1 MAGSLS
7 MLTGKAVSRNTL
19 AAEMIRALSR
29 LDGDLVENRQEWM
42 DRYRRDCV
50 TIGRAVSVSRAGET
64 RWGQAVDVDD
74 RGRSSGGFRP
84 GAGGRPVRRSQC
96 TRYVWVR
103 ITFPYKSKRRI
114 NMNEIV
120 QAMVTRRSCR
130 QYWDRPVPEEL
141 LDQVLLA
148 GTYAANGRGR
158 QAGRIV
164 VLTKKEDIT
173 ALEKLN
179 AQALGN
185 PEAQPFYG
193 APVVLVVLADKSVHT
208 GVEDGSLV
216 IGNMLLA
223 AHALGLGACWIH
235 RAREEFESPEG
246 KTLPG

>member
-1 MAGSLS
+1 
-7 MLTGKAVSRNTL
+7 
-19 AAEMIRALSR
+19 
-29 LDGDLVENRQEWM
+29 
-42 DRYRRDCV
+42 
-50 TIGRAVSVSRAGET
+50 
-64 RWGQAVDVDD
+64 
-74 RGRSSGGFRP
+74 
-84 GAGGRPVRRSQC
+84 
-96 TRYVWVR
+96 
-103 ITFPYKSKRRI
+103 
-114 NMNEIV
+114 MNEIV

-193 APVVLVVLADKSVHT
+193 AGAWSLATCSWLPTLWVWEPAGFIAPGRNLKARRAKRSWL
-208 GVEDGSLV
+208 S
-216 IGNMLLA
+216 
-223 AHALGLGACWIH
+223 GA
-235 RAREEFESPEG
+235 SPG
-246 KTLPG
+246 ITSAWATAF

>member
-1 MAGSLS
+1 
-7 MLTGKAVSRNTL
+7 
-19 AAEMIRALSR
+19 
-29 LDGDLVENRQEWM
+29 
-42 DRYRRDCV
+42 
-50 TIGRAVSVSRAGET
+50 
-64 RWGQAVDVDD
+64 
-74 RGRSSGGFRP
+74 
-84 GAGGRPVRRSQC
+84 
-96 TRYVWVR
+96 
-103 ITFPYKSKRRI
+103 
-114 NMNEIV
+114 MNEIV

-223 AHALGLGACWIH
+223 AHALGLGA
-235 RAREEFESPEG
+235 
-246 KTLPG
+246 

>member
-1 MAGSLS
+1 
-7 MLTGKAVSRNTL
+7 
-19 AAEMIRALSR
+19 
-29 LDGDLVENRQEWM
+29 
-42 DRYRRDCV
+42 
-50 TIGRAVSVSRAGET
+50 
-64 RWGQAVDVDD
+64 
-74 RGRSSGGFRP
+74 
-84 GAGGRPVRRSQC
+84 
-96 TRYVWVR
+96 
-103 ITFPYKSKRRI
+103 
-114 NMNEIV
+114 MNEIV

-208 GVEDGSLV
+208 AVEDGSLV

-246 KTLPG
+246 NTLLAKWGITGDYIGVGHCILGYPASAPQTAAPRKENFVTKV

>member
-1 MAGSLS
+1 
-7 MLTGKAVSRNTL
+7 
-19 AAEMIRALSR
+19 
-29 LDGDLVENRQEWM
+29 
-42 DRYRRDCV
+42 
-50 TIGRAVSVSRAGET
+50 
-64 RWGQAVDVDD
+64 
-74 RGRSSGGFRP
+74 
-84 GAGGRPVRRSQC
+84 
-96 TRYVWVR
+96 
-103 ITFPYKSKRRI
+103 
-114 NMNEIV
+114 MNEIV

-208 GVEDGSLV
+208 AVEDGSLV

-223 AHALGLGACWIH
+223 AHALGLGACWIRRGPLH
-235 RAREEFESPEG
+235 FRLPRLSAPGRCPPKREFCYKSLNFELQNRHEADILKSSQLPES
-246 KTLPG
+246 LEECV

>member
-1 MAGSLS
+1 
-7 MLTGKAVSRNTL
+7 
-19 AAEMIRALSR
+19 
-29 LDGDLVENRQEWM
+29 
-42 DRYRRDCV
+42 
-50 TIGRAVSVSRAGET
+50 
-64 RWGQAVDVDD
+64 
-74 RGRSSGGFRP
+74 
-84 GAGGRPVRRSQC
+84 
-96 TRYVWVR
+96 
-103 ITFPYKSKRRI
+103 
-114 NMNEIV
+114 MNEIV

-193 APVVLVVLADKSVHT
+193 APVVLVVLAGLT
-208 GVEDGSLV
+208 
-216 IGNMLLA
+216 
-223 AHALGLGACWIH
+223 GLGI
-235 RAREEFESPEG
+235 RAARG
-246 KTLPG
+246 WRK

>member
-1 MAGSLS
+1 
-7 MLTGKAVSRNTL
+7 
-19 AAEMIRALSR
+19 
-29 LDGDLVENRQEWM
+29 
-42 DRYRRDCV
+42 
-50 TIGRAVSVSRAGET
+50 
-64 RWGQAVDVDD
+64 
-74 RGRSSGGFRP
+74 
-84 GAGGRPVRRSQC
+84 
-96 TRYVWVR
+96 
-103 ITFPYKSKRRI
+103 
-114 NMNEIV
+114 MNEIV

-208 GVEDGSLV
+208 AVEDGSLV

-223 AHALGLGACWIH
+223 AHALDFRLPRLSAPGRCPPK
-235 RAREEFESPEG
+235 REFCYKSLNFELQNRHEADILKSSQLPES
-246 KTLPG
+246 LEECV

>member
-1 MAGSLS
+1 
-7 MLTGKAVSRNTL
+7 
-19 AAEMIRALSR
+19 
-29 LDGDLVENRQEWM
+29 
-42 DRYRRDCV
+42 
-50 TIGRAVSVSRAGET
+50 
-64 RWGQAVDVDD
+64 
-74 RGRSSGGFRP
+74 
-84 GAGGRPVRRSQC
+84 
-96 TRYVWVR
+96 
-103 ITFPYKSKRRI
+103 
-114 NMNEIV
+114 MNEIV

-208 GVEDGSLV
+208 AVEDGSLV

-235 RAREEFESPEG
+235 LAREEFESPEG
-246 KTLPG
+246 KTLLAKWGITGDYIGVGHCILGYPASAPQAAAPRKENFVTKV

>member
-1 MAGSLS
+1 
-7 MLTGKAVSRNTL
+7 
-19 AAEMIRALSR
+19 
-29 LDGDLVENRQEWM
+29 
-42 DRYRRDCV
+42 
-50 TIGRAVSVSRAGET
+50 
-64 RWGQAVDVDD
+64 
-74 RGRSSGGFRP
+74 
-84 GAGGRPVRRSQC
+84 
-96 TRYVWVR
+96 
-103 ITFPYKSKRRI
+103 
-114 NMNEIV
+114 MNEVV

-193 APVVLVVLADKSVHT
+193 APVVLVVLV
-208 GVEDGSLV
+208 VLV
-216 IGNMLLA
+216 APVVPRPWGPQNP
-223 AHALGLGACWIH
+223 
-235 RAREEFESPEG
+235 AR
-246 KTLPG
+246 LRN

>member
-1 MAGSLS
+1 
-7 MLTGKAVSRNTL
+7 
-19 AAEMIRALSR
+19 
-29 LDGDLVENRQEWM
+29 
-42 DRYRRDCV
+42 
-50 TIGRAVSVSRAGET
+50 
-64 RWGQAVDVDD
+64 
-74 RGRSSGGFRP
+74 
-84 GAGGRPVRRSQC
+84 
-96 TRYVWVR
+96 
-103 ITFPYKSKRRI
+103 
-114 NMNEIV
+114 MNEIV

-179 AQALGN
+179 VQALGN

-208 GVEDGSLV
+208 AVEDGSLV

-246 KTLPG
+246 KTLLAKWGITGDYIGVGHCILGYPASAPQAAAPPSPPVPGSTCSGRTAPKTRCLWSGGCGRGSKQPSSPTGCWRRPLL

>member
-1 MAGSLS
+1 
-7 MLTGKAVSRNTL
+7 
-19 AAEMIRALSR
+19 
-29 LDGDLVENRQEWM
+29 
-42 DRYRRDCV
+42 
-50 TIGRAVSVSRAGET
+50 
-64 RWGQAVDVDD
+64 
-74 RGRSSGGFRP
+74 
-84 GAGGRPVRRSQC
+84 
-96 TRYVWVR
+96 
-103 ITFPYKSKRRI
+103 
-114 NMNEIV
+114 MNEIV

-208 GVEDGSLV
+208 AVEDGSLV

-246 KTLPG
+246 KTLLPLRFPALPGHSAPPPRLHLIAPERERKDGYPRWLNGAAVWRPAVKAARAMPGREAVHAEAGPSEQRTWQQYP

>member
-1 MAGSLS
+1 
-7 MLTGKAVSRNTL
+7 
-19 AAEMIRALSR
+19 
-29 LDGDLVENRQEWM
+29 
-42 DRYRRDCV
+42 
-50 TIGRAVSVSRAGET
+50 
-64 RWGQAVDVDD
+64 
-74 RGRSSGGFRP
+74 
-84 GAGGRPVRRSQC
+84 
-96 TRYVWVR
+96 
-103 ITFPYKSKRRI
+103 
-114 NMNEIV
+114 MNEIV

-179 AQALGN
+179 VQALGN

-208 GVEDGSLV
+208 AVEDGSLV
-216 IGNMLLA
+216 TCSWLPTLWVWEPAGFIAPGRNLKARRAKRSWLSGA
-223 AHALGLGACWIH
+223 SPGITSAWATAFWATPPQRPRPLPPASRERALST
-235 RAREEFESPEG
+235 R
-246 KTLPG
+246 